1 MTDTDREN
9 LDRTLPNSAATV
21 LLAGPPTDRLRSVC
35 TALSGADPAT
45 DILFVTYTRTP
56 SDCLEQVADEDVG
69 DVIVIVVGDT
79 APSLD
84 DESVT
89 TRHVT
94 APADLTRLGIEIGE
108 VLEEREQ
115 VNLCFDSV
123 TTTLQYVEYPDI
135 YEFLHAV
142 LGQIRAGDA
151 RAHVHIN
158 PVAHDDQ
165 VLAGLT
171 TLFDARVDLEGE
183 ELSVRARPL
192 AGDTRNT

>member
-1 MTDTDREN
+1 MTETGRET
-9 LDRTLPNSAATV
+9 LDRALPDSAATV
-21 LLAGPPTDRLRSVC
+21 LLAGPPTDRMQSVC
-35 TALSGADPAT
+35 TALSGADPDT

-56 SDCLEQVADEDVG
+56 SDCLAQVADEAVG
-69 DVIVIVVGDT
+69 EVVVIVVGDA
-79 APSLD
+79 APALD
-84 DESVT
+84 EGSVT
-89 TRHVT
+89 TRHVA

-108 VLEEREQ
+108 VIEEREQ
-115 VNLCFDSV
+115 VHLCFDSV

-135 YEFLHAV
+135 YEFLHAI
-142 LGQIRAGDA
+142 LGQIRAEDT

-158 PVAHDDQ
+158 PVAHDEQ

-183 ELSVRARPL
+183 ELSVLARPL